1 MAVRGYSQSSG
12 PQSGGGGGLLL
23 RLVTMLHISLALAY
37 VALWLMVAWQG
48 ETWRGDF
55 TAYYTGWS
63 LLRDGHGA
71 DLYDLDLQTRYQQE
85 ILGGER
91 FKGGVLPYIN
101 PPHAALPFIP
111 LAWLPRSMAY
121 FVWTA
126 GEVVLLAWGVLLL
139 RRIVLPWTPAERW
152 AALSGLLAFLPLLT
166 TFLLGT
172 FSLFMLVCALQVYHA
187 LKDGRERRGGV
198 WLALGTVKPQLLLM
212 PGVLTLGARRW
223 WAVGSAAGVMLLL
236 LLVSLAYPGWQSWI
250 GFVSIVGTI
259 NSSFD
264 ALGNV
269 PADMYNLKGTLTL
282 LLGNEQQSL
291 INAVSLGAL
300 AVVAAGVVFIWRGTW
315 QPEDA
320 GFDLRFGLTML
331 LGLLF
336 SPHLHLHDCL
346 LLLLPV
352 LLFYR
357 YLRQRNLPR
366 RGYALFVLS
375 WPLLF
380 LLSNFVVDGALGVRL
395 PVLAMAVLAAWMA
408 WALRHEGSAA

>member
-1 MAVRGYSQSSG
+1 MAVRRQRQPPGTQ
-12 PQSGGGGGLLL
+12 PAGGGLVL

-37 VALWLMVAWQG
+37 VALWLLVVGQG
-48 ETWRGDF
+48 EAWRGDF

-71 DLYDLDLQTRYQQE
+71 DLYDLDLQTRYQQAM
-85 ILGGER
+85 LGDEH

-111 LAWLPRSMAY
+111 LAWLPRSAAY
-121 FVWTA
+121 LVWTA
-126 GEVVLLAWGVLLL
+126 GQGALLLWVVLLL
-139 RRIVLPWTPAERW
+139 RRIVLPWSPAERW
-152 AALSGLLAFLPLLT
+152 ALISGLLAFLPLFT

-172 FSLFMLVCALQVYHA
+172 FSLFMLVCALQVYRS
-187 LKDGRERRGGV
+187 LKDGHERRGGV

-212 PGVLTLGARRW
+212 PGLLTLGARRW
-223 WAVGSAAGVMLLL
+223 WAVGSAAGAMLLL
-236 LLVSLAYPGWQSWI
+236 LLVSLVYPGWQSWL
-250 GFVSIVGTI
+250 GFVSIIGTI

-291 INAVSLGAL
+291 INAISLGAL
-300 AVVAAGVVFIWRGTW
+300 AVVAAGVVLLWRGAW
-315 QPEDA
+315 QPDEA
-320 GFDLRFGLTML
+320 GFDGRFGLTML

-352 LLFYR
+352 LLFYS

-380 LLSNFVVDGALGVRL
+380 LLSNFVLDGALGVRL
-395 PVLAMAVLAAWMA
+395 PVVAMAVLAAWMG
-408 WALRHEGSAA
+408 WTLWREGDAA